1 MAAVSS
7 PLEAATD
14 REVVMAMVVA
24 MAMDS
29 KIGTRSQAPRTIA
42 TMGGTEA
49 RTPARAEDTPPA
61 RASTKTNCSHR
72 ESLAAKSTITMVFRE
87 KTIEHRLKQGLPAF
101 LSFLLRLLRVTS
113 SATTCNIILKLIYR
127 PQPLLPLLLWLPW

>member
-14 REVVMAMVVA
+14 TEVVMAMV

-29 KIGTRSQAPRTIA
+29 KIGTRSQVPRTTA
-42 TMGGTEA
+42 TMGETEA
-49 RTPARAEDTPPA
+49 PTPARAEDTPPE
-61 RASTKTNCSHR
+61 RASTKTNRSHR

-101 LSFLLRLLRVTS
+101 LLFLLRLLRVPS
-113 SATTCNIILKLIYR
+113 SATTCNIILKLICR